1 MQKLVKM
8 CFFFKNTDFE
18 LKLSRSEL
26 QALNEISP
34 MYSLQDNLQEARF
47 LTGAYKIDRSS
58 DPLKLRQK
66 FITWKFDEFRKP
78 LYVFY

>member
-1 MQKLVKM
+1 MLIDLCGSYAKTSKNV
-8 CFFFKNTDFE
+8 FFFKNTDFE

-47 LTGAYKIDRSS
+47 LTGANKIDRSS

-66 FITWKFDEFRKP
+66 FIT
-78 LYVFY
+78 

>member
-1 MQKLVKM
+1 MLIDLCGSYAKTSKNVL
-8 CFFFKNTDFE
+8 FLKNTDFE

-66 FITWKFDEFRKP
+66 FIT
-78 LYVFY
+78 